1 MKKWYEEWYERQNED
16 KIKELMNQKNVGR
29 KKVKNEQ
36 WIKRMLARGRER
48 RGNKKG
54 GWRMEEAKELVNEA
68 AKVQENSKS

>member
-1 MKKWYEEWYERQNED
+1 
-16 KIKELMNQKNVGR
+16 MNQKNVGR